1 MANEFD
7 ICQNNVMAKIIL
19 IAINQKNVR
28 VYLQQNIFF
37 IWEVKI
43 AMSFTLSKGLLK
55 FQLIVDLYFQNF
67 YLHFS
72 LKISLIQTGYD
83 SDSAMHMNY
92 VVSL

>member
-1 MANEFD
+1 
-7 ICQNNVMAKIIL
+7 MAKIIL
-19 IAINQKNVR
+19 IAINQKKNAR
-28 VYLQQNIFF
+28 VYLQQNIYF

-55 FQLIVDLYFQNF
+55 FQLIVDLYF
-67 YLHFS
+67 YLYFS

>member
-37 IWEVKI
+37 YMEGHVIHIVKR
-43 AMSFTLSKGLLK
+43 SFE
-55 FQLIVDLYFQNF
+55 
-67 YLHFS
+67 
-72 LKISLIQTGYD
+72 ISTYC
-83 SDSAMHMNY
+83 
-92 VVSL
+92 

>member
-1 MANEFD
+1 MTNEFD

-55 FQLIVDLYFQNF
+55 FQLIVDLYF
-67 YLHFS
+67 YLYFS

>member
-19 IAINQKNVR
+19 IAINQKKNAR
-28 VYLQQNIFF
+28 VYLQQNIYF

-55 FQLIVDLYFQNF
+55 FQLIVDLYF
-67 YLHFS
+67 YLYFS

>member
-1 MANEFD
+1 MTNEFD

-28 VYLQQNIFF
+28 VYLHFTTNFFF

-55 FQLIVDLYFQNF
+55 FQLIVDLYF
-67 YLHFS
+67 
-72 LKISLIQTGYD
+72 
-83 SDSAMHMNY
+83 
-92 VVSL
+92 

>member
-1 MANEFD
+1 
-7 ICQNNVMAKIIL
+7 MAKIIL

-72 LKISLIQTGYD
+72 LEISLIQTGYD